1 MKKKI
6 ITEKE
11 LPIVEDVLT
20 KWSGKL
26 TWPAFAEALAKR
38 LNRASISTF
47 TLMGD
52 AGIKQ
57 AFQRRKKTLKDAKS
71 QMTSETGDVTID
83 ALLKENSEL
92 KGQIDHLKA
101 EHSVKEK
108 IWKETF
114 IRWQYNLSQMPNV
127 DMSKLQQEIDK
138 PFHKTDRDA

>member
-6 ITEKE
+6 ITDKE
-11 LPIVEDVLT
+11 LPIVEDVLA

-26 TWPAFAEALAKR
+26 TWPAFADTLAKR
-38 LNRASISTF
+38 LNRDSISTF

-52 AGIKQ
+52 DGIKQ
-57 AFQRRKKTLKDAKS
+57 AFKRRKQTLKDKP
-71 QMTSETGDVTID
+71 QVMTETGDVTID
-83 ALLKENSEL
+83 ALLKENAEL
-92 KGQIDHLKA
+92 KGQIEHLKA

-127 DMSKLQQEIDK
+127 DMSKLQQKINE
-138 PFHKTDRDA
+138 PLPQTDRDA

>member
-11 LPIVEDVLT
+11 LPIVEDVLA

-38 LNRASISTF
+38 LNRGSISTF

-52 AGIKQ
+52 DGIKQ
-57 AFQRRKKTLKDAKS
+57 AFKRRKQTLKDKP
-71 QMTSETGDVTID
+71 QVMTETGDVTID
-83 ALLKENSEL
+83 ALLKENAEL
-92 KGQIDHLKA
+92 KGQIEHLKA

-108 IWKETF
+108 
-114 IRWQYNLSQMPNV
+114 NL
-127 DMSKLQQEIDK
+127 E
-138 PFHKTDRDA
+138 RDIYSLAIQPISNAQCRYVQATAKDE

>member
-26 TWPAFAEALAKR
+26 TWPKFAQAVATR
-38 LNRASISTF
+38 LNRDSISTF

-52 AGIKQ
+52 DGIKE
-57 AFQRRKKTLKDAKS
+57 AFRRRKRTLSDNP
-71 QMTSETGDVTID
+71 QILTETGDVTID
-83 ALLKENSEL
+83 ALIKENSEL
-92 KGQIDHLKA
+92 KGQIEHLKA

-127 DMSKLQQEIDK
+127 DMSKLQQKINE
-138 PFHKTDRDA
+138 PLPKTDRDA

>member
-6 ITEKE
+6 ITDKE
-11 LPIVEDVLT
+11 LPIVEDVLA

-26 TWPAFAEALAKR
+26 TWPAFADALAKR
-38 LNRASISTF
+38 LNRDSISTF

-52 AGIKQ
+52 DGIKQ
-57 AFQRRKKTLKDAKS
+57 AFKRRKKTLKDKP
-71 QMTSETGDVTID
+71 QVMTETGDVTID
-83 ALLKENSEL
+83 ALLKENAEL
-92 KGQIDHLKA
+92 KGQIEHLKA

-127 DMSKLQQEIDK
+127 DMSKLQQKMNE
-138 PFHKTDRDA
+138 PLPQTDRDA